1 MKELD
6 ARGLA
11 CPEPVLMVMNE
22 LKKEEF
28 PFRVLVSEP
37 HQKDNVVKLVTN
49 RGLKARA
56 QASGSEF
63 EIYIEK

>member
-22 LKKEEF
+22 LKKEGL
-28 PFRVLVSEP
+28 PFCVRVNEP

-49 RGLKARA
+49 RGLKARI

>member
-1 MKELD
+1 MKKID

-22 LKKEEF
+22 LKNGEF
-28 PFRVLVSEP
+28 PICVLVSEP
-37 HQKDNVVKLVTN
+37 HQRDNVMKLAAN
-49 RGLKARA
+49 RGLKTSS
-56 QASGSEF
+56 QAAGTEF